1 MNYINNKGFCI
12 IWLMRNPDNFLIAA
26 FIGACL
32 ALSACQ
38 SSASAQEA
46 AGQAAPEAKPVLNSF
61 YERGPAAKYVLKT
74 ILVEGEVTEPGPV
87 ELAGLPLRE
96 AAVKEVVWLDGKPA
110 FRGAYL
116 FSGYALYDILNARP
130 VKKAREDFKPE
141 TDLFVIVEGAAG
153 DKAVF
158 SWGEIYYAAN
168 GYGALIARSARSV
181 TAPKRDTDWPLPA
194 EPRLVA
200 ANDLY
205 NSRFISN
212 PVKITVRSAPGEFP
226 GKKHEAAYAPEFAL
240 VYGEK
245 KMAVK
250 DAGKA
255 EKRAYT
261 AAGYGHGTG
270 FKGLKNE
277 SGFLFKDILAQAG
290 LAPQEAGDKL
300 VVVSAGDA
308 YRAVFSLA
316 EIINRGDNADFLVV
330 DNADEKDG
338 RFSLFSA
345 SDFFVDR
352 NVRSVAKV
360 EILKP

>member
-1 MNYINNKGFCI
+1 MDVKTISLLLG
-12 IWLMRNPDNFLIAA
+12 LLAA
-26 FIGACL
+26 
-32 ALSACQ
+32 ALPCA
-38 SSASAQEA
+38 AQENA
-46 AGQAAPEAKPVLNSF
+46 PETGKEAAPVVNSF
-61 YERGPAAKYVLKT
+61 YERGPAAKYALKS
-74 ILVEGEVTEPGPV
+74 ILVEGEVAEPGPV
-87 ELAGLPLRE
+87 ELAALPVRE
-96 AAVKEVVWLDGKPA
+96 AAVKELVWLEGKPV

-116 FSGYALYDILNARP
+116 FSGYSLCDILNAKA

-141 TDLFVIVEGAAG
+141 TDLYVVVENAAG

-181 TAPKRDTDWPLPA
+181 TAPKRNTDWPLPA

-205 NSRFISN
+205 NTRFIAN
-212 PVKITVRSAPGEFP
+212 PVKITVKSAPGDFP
-226 GKKHEAAYAPEFAL
+226 GRKHEAVYAPEFTL

-245 KMAVK
+245 RVAVK
-250 DAGKA
+250 EAGKA
-255 EKRAYT
+255 ERRSYS

-277 SGFLFKDILAQAG
+277 GGFLFKNILAQAG
-290 LAPQEAGDKL
+290 VAPQDSGDKL

-308 YRAVFSLA
+308 YRAAFSLA
-316 EIINRGDNADFLVV
+316 ELVNRGDNADFLVV
-330 DNADEKDG
+330 DNAGEKDG

-345 SDFFVDR
+345 ADFFVDR
-352 NVRSVAKV
+352 NVRAMAKV